1 MGIINLRRPTYTNF
15 PHSLNHPYQH
25 TSFSYTQ
32 KHVPSLSL
40 SLSFSYTKPC
50 IHSLSFSYT
59 KRILS
64 LSFSFTHSL
73 SVESFSNTQKHTLL
87 LAQTDTNLDTRF
99 QFFTIVGRLFCSL
112 MFALVVSISIPL
124 QKSIFYLKC
133 CRWLDSN
140 PCPLVS

>member
-15 PHSLNHPYQH
+15 PHSLTHPYQH
-25 TSFSYTQ
+25 TVFFL
-32 KHVPSLSL
+32 H
-40 SLSFSYTKPC
+40 TKAC
-50 IHSLSFSYT
+50 TLSLSFSYT

-124 QKSIFYLKC
+124 QKGIFYLKC